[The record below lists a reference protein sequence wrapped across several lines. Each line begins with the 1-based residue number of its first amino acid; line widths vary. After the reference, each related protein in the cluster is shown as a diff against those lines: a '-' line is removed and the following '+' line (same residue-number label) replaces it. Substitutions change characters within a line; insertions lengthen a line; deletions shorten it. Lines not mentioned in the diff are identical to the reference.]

1 MCTPV
6 YVKWPTF
13 PMDQETHD
21 QMSLVIENQGM
32 FSLELEERPHSVI
45 LDVQQVEG
53 YVIEL

>member
-6 YVKWPTF
+6 YVKWPAF